1 MANCEKCGTTFTP
14 NAERTEVTSL
24 RVLCQKCEE
33 ERRAEKATRA
43 ASPAT
48 AKSGVRTAGAAAGA
62 SAAAAAANSSPRAPA
77 AKPATARPAA
87 APARTTPAAA
97 PAAAPA
103 PAPER
108 RASANPPSRRSVPA
122 AASSAKDLHG
132 SPSKKLLHRPAR
144 GKGAEG
150 HDENYHPDVRR
161 EVAML
166 KQRESKVMT
175 IAWII
180 CGVLLLTAGAVA
192 FTAKHKHDVEIEAAA
207 KHRSDLDA
215 FAKKAGEFD
224 LKTDDG
230 IKNLLAF
237 TDEEKAELGWEDDP
251 VVGGTVATLVSK
263 AKTSQDMLAEKK
275 SEFERLAGVEGTLQ
289 NAASKTPDDLRKARR
304 TLDTLVTRIEQYG
317 DENQFKTRVMA
328 AFKIVD
334 RTYLSRLREEAK
346 TLANGG
352 SDKQRAALTAYTAAE
367 DEATR
372 LLDKA
377 MQAKDEEVKTYFT
390 TQYREI
396 TDEANA
402 FVTAVFTP
410 EVVDKTPWTDLLTED
425 QKKHWQNYG
434 FTGFRLE
441 GGKLEAVGPAVG
453 SSTYALMAYP
463 SQGGFRDFDL
473 EMEFTVKGVVDVGFR
488 VGKRFD
494 NTVELYTLSTTGQ
507 EPLKAGQTY
516 TLHAT
521 YVGNKLTG
529 TLTPGDGTLG
539 AIESSW
545 TKSRKGALG
554 IQVREGAEMKIS
566 RLKVRELRNAA

>member
-1 MANCEKCGTTFTP
+1 
-14 NAERTEVTSL
+14 
-24 RVLCQKCEE
+24 
-33 ERRAEKATRA
+33 
-43 ASPAT
+43 
-48 AKSGVRTAGAAAGA
+48 
-62 SAAAAAANSSPRAPA
+62 
-77 AKPATARPAA
+77 
-87 APARTTPAAA
+87 
-97 PAAAPA
+97 
-103 PAPER
+103 
-108 RASANPPSRRSVPA
+108 
-122 AASSAKDLHG
+122 
-132 SPSKKLLHRPAR
+132 
-144 GKGAEG
+144 
-150 HDENYHPDVRR
+150 
-161 EVAML
+161 ML

-192 FTAKHKHDVEIEAAA
+192 FTAKSKHDREIEAAA
-207 KHRSDLDA
+207 KHRSDLDL
-215 FAKKAGEFD
+215 FAKKASEFD
-224 LKTDDG
+224 LKTDEG
-230 IKNLLAF
+230 IKGLLAF
-237 TDEEKAELGWEDDP
+237 TDEKKAELGWEDDP
-251 VVGGTVATLVSK
+251 TVGGTVATLVSK

-275 SEFERLAGVEGTLQ
+275 DEFGRLANIEATLRDT
-289 NAASKTPDDLRKARR
+289 ASKSPDDLLKARR
-304 TLDTLVTRIEQYG
+304 SLETLVSRVEQYG
-317 DENQFKTRVMA
+317 DEDQFKTRVMA

-334 RTYLSRLREEAK
+334 RAVLGRLRDEAK

-352 SDKQRAALTAYTAAE
+352 TDKQRAALVAYTKAE

-410 EVVDKTPWTDLLTED
+410 EVVEKTPWTDILTED

-453 SSTYALMAYP
+453 SSTYALMAFP
-463 SQGGFRDFDL
+463 DQGGFRDFDL
-473 EMEFTVKGVVDVGFR
+473 EMDFTVKGVVDVGFR

-494 NTVELYTLSTTGQ
+494 NTVELYTLSTTSQ

-521 YVGNKLTG
+521 YIGNKLSG
-529 TLTPGDGTLG
+529 TLTPADATLG

-545 TKSRKGALG
+545 TKNRKGALG

-566 RLKVRELRNAA
+566 RLRVRELRNAT